1 MRILRRD
8 DCQTTA
14 WKNGRGVADR
24 LAIWPMGTTH
34 EDCEWQ
40 VARTRIVDDGPFSH
54 YPGFDRQLVLLS
66 GGALELD
73 VRGDADSVSFIHTVS
88 TPLTPF
94 AFRGDWD
101 VACRL
106 HGGPAEVLNVFTR
119 RACAA
124 ARVDVLV
131 PAEPRAV
138 SKRGGEALVAVVAA
152 GSVTAWGGWGEARLA
167 PGDAV
172 IVDEAGPEEIALAGA
187 GPDVRVAAVH
197 IQTLS

>member
-8 DCQTTA
+8 DCQSTP

-34 EDCEWQ
+34 DDCQWQ

-54 YPGFDRQLVLLS
+54 YPGFDRQIVLLS
-66 GGALELD
+66 GGAVELD
-73 VRGDADSVSFIHTVS
+73 VRSDADGVSFIHTVS

-101 VACRL
+101 VVCRL
-106 HGGPAEVLNVFTR
+106 HGGAAEVLNVFTR

-131 PAEPRAV
+131 PAAPRAV
-138 SKRGGEALVAVVAA
+138 SKPGGAALVAVVAA
-152 GSVTAWGGWGEARLA
+152 GSVTAWGRWGEARLA

-187 GPDVRVAAVH
+187 GPDVRVAAVR
-197 IQTLS
+197 IEALA